1 MTSLGVAERAEGGR
15 EAHREAGG
23 KEKGPVSG
31 LLCKPGAFQTLS
43 KAESPACVKGEQR
56 FCTRSRSL
64 HVLTILSLNCGAR
77 ARCLGSSP
85 LFGITL
91 LLFCAAASTQLRSD
105 FAALLQRRIPRAGVS
120 LPSPLQPG
128 AAGLARTQLKCS
140 ASLNISYDSRS
151 PGRGFIFY
159 F

>member
-1 MTSLGVAERAEGGR
+1 MEGK
-15 EAHREAGG
+15 HREAGG
-23 KEKGPVSG
+23 KEKGPVSR

-43 KAESPACVKGEQR
+43 KAEIPACAKGEQR

-64 HVLTILSLNCGAR
+64 HVLTILSLNFGAR
-77 ARCLGSSP
+77 AKCLGSSP

-91 LLFCAAASTQLRSD
+91 LLFCAASTQLRSG

-151 PGRGFIFY
+151 LGRGFIFY